1 MDVRRTVS
9 VGVLLLLIPS
19 IAICQPDGKKL
30 DQPAQMHA
38 HKRDDSFLEYTLKQ
52 VNPTDVDYG
61 SRGARWRKA
70 FVERT
75 LANRYFWSNT
85 IALVLLAGLS
95 LAMLYQRNSQTRRDW
110 ATADVLAQYEH
121 ALTRANVQIQ
131 DLTSKNHAL
140 AGAIAEKKEQA
151 RQSSFAPP
159 LPREQS
165 PATGATNP
173 ERPRIEPSRTAVSKE
188 AQRTQK
194 HLQAT
199 ENDNQITLFTPEVDL
214 MMTVNSLKQQL
225 AHSEEKNT
233 LLQRRIA
240 STNRDRESR
249 QNLPVR
255 NLWASIRQRQ
265 NKRST
270 NDGNRETT

>member
-9 VGVLLLLIPS
+9 LGVLLLLIPS
-19 IAICQPDGKKL
+19 IALCQPNGKKQ
-30 DQPAQMHA
+30 DQPTQPHA
-38 HKRDDSFLEYTLKQ
+38 HKRDDTFLEYTLKQ
-52 VNPTDVDYG
+52 VNPADVDYG
-61 SRGARWRKA
+61 SRWAGWRQA
-70 FVERT
+70 FVDRT
-75 LANRYFWSNT
+75 LANQYFWSNT
-85 IALVLLAGLS
+85 IALALLAGLS
-95 LAMLYQRNSQTRRDW
+95 LVILYQRNSQTRRVW

-121 ALTRANVQIQ
+121 ALTRAHVQIQ

-140 AGAIAEKKEQA
+140 AEAIADKKEQVG
-151 RQSSFAPP
+151 RSSSTPP

-165 PATGATNP
+165 PARGAANP
-173 ERPRIEPSRTAVSKE
+173 ERPRIESSRTAVSKE

-199 ENDNQITLFTPEVDL
+199 ENGNQITLFTPEVDL

-249 QNLPVR
+249 QQHPSSKSSGVR
-255 NLWASIRQRQ
+255 SA
-265 NKRST
+265 
-270 NDGNRETT
+270 TTEQEELE